1 MTNPTSYFNDVY
13 DATYD
18 ELRRY
23 AVIKARRVQDVEDL
37 LQNTYARF
45 YQHICR
51 HGSSVIENARSYLVT
66 VLRRELAHYY
76 ADAARRQETC
86 LDDAAEAQSP
96 VVTSDGSR
104 RLETDEIWACVRRES
119 ELSQKIFILFYGYG
133 MKTGQ
138 IAEALGQKDVTV
150 RSRLSRTR
158 DNIRSQLYQEEA

>member
-1 MTNPTSYFNDVY
+1 MTNPTDYFNRVY
-13 DATYD
+13 DATYED
-18 ELRRY
+18 LRRY

-37 LQNTYARF
+37 LQNTYTRF

-51 HGSSVIENARSYLVT
+51 SGGKVIENAHAYLVT

-76 ADAARRQETC
+76 ADAARRRETC
-86 LDDAAEAQSP
+86 LDDAAEAESAAGP
-96 VVTSDGSR
+96 AGGTG
-104 RLETDEIWACVRRES
+104 RLEADEVWACLGRES
-119 ELSQKIFILFYGYG
+119 ELSQKIFILYYGCG
-133 MKTGQ
+133 MKTAE